1 MLNRIGLTALIITL
15 LSSTLTAQTPG
26 GLGMRLQML
35 YEDFKFQEVISSGRY
50 LLQNS
55 NVLSESDTR
64 LIHEYMAI
72 SFFTIGETDSAHK
85 HFYTLLTMDHDHT
98 LDPIR
103 TSPKILDFYTE
114 IKTEFNLMYS
124 QNRLQ
129 YVDRYMFI
137 EDLRPA
143 AAWRSALLPG
153 WGQIYKH
160 QPVKGYIFG
169 GTFFTGLIVTAGALI
184 KENDYRDKYLNSND
198 PAEISDLYDR
208 YNSWSKI
215 RRAAMYTTA
224 VIWLLNI
231 SDAIWA
237 DYPRLGI
244 EQSTSDRLSLSLS
257 YKF

>member
-1 MLNRIGLTALIITL
+1 
-15 LSSTLTAQTPG
+15 
-26 GLGMRLQML
+26 MRLQRL
-35 YEDFKFQEVISSGRY
+35 YEDFKFQEVISSGRH

-55 NVLSESDTR
+55 DVISESDIR

-85 HFYTLLTMDHDHT
+85 HFYTLLVMDPNHT

-103 TSPKILDFYTE
+103 TSPKILDFFTE
-114 IKTEFNLMYS
+114 IKVEFNRMYS
-124 QNRLQ
+124 QDRLQ
-129 YVDRYMFI
+129 HVDRYIFM

-169 GTFFTGLIVTAGALI
+169 GAFLTGLIFTSGALI
-184 KENDYRDKYLNSND
+184 KENDYQDKYLNSDD

-215 RRAAMYTTA
+215 RRGAMYTTA
-224 VIWLLNI
+224 VIWLLNF

-244 EQSTSDRLSLSLS
+244 EQSASGRLSLSLS